1 MTTKLQT
8 ACVDAL
14 KLALIGDSVVD
25 EVGPASPAVRAARRH
40 VNACPACASALDD
53 SAVAT
58 RCRDVAAR
66 LADADGLELAC
77 DEVEAAWPAQR
88 RASYS

>member
-1 MTTKLQT
+1 MIRGL
-8 ACVDAL
+8 
-14 KLALIGDSVVD
+14 
-25 EVGPASPAVRAARRH
+25 
-40 VNACPACASALDD
+40 LDD

-77 DEVEAAWPAQR
+77 DEVEAAWTAQR
-88 RASYS
+88 SDSHS